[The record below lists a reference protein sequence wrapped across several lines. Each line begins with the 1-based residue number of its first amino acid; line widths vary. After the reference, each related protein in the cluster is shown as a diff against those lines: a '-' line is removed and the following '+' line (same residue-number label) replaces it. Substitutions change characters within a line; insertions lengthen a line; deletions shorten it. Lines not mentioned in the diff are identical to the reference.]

1 MSVSSF
7 FRSFFGEKDLVWV
20 TTPTGWSV
28 LLIMTFFNNWS
39 VGAGAFVHYKK
50 VTAKEALETL
60 QEYPITKAQFRPS
73 VYMRALDE
81 SDLKSFRFPSLKLCF
96 VAGEPSNKQMLS
108 RWKEQTGVELWDFY
122 GQTETVCGCKS
133 LARPGAGF
141 MNSSYC

>member
-7 FRSFFGEKDLVWV
+7 FRSFFGENDLVWV

-28 LLIMTFFNNWS
+28 LLLMTFFNNWS

-50 VTAKEALETL
+50 VTARETLETL

-96 VAGEPSNKQMLS
+96 
-108 RWKEQTGVELWDFY
+108 RRRRTIEQTNVASMERTNGSGTLGLLW
-122 GQTETVCGCKS
+122 T
-133 LARPGAGF
+133 
-141 MNSSYC
+141 N